1 MSVLLENIPLVKLAI
16 KTTSRTQV
24 VNIFHNL
31 TREFIDDIILV
42 ILVDDHE
49 VLPSVEVKD
58 VSASPS
64 PPPVFL
70 IIFSH
75 G

>member
-24 VNIFHNL
+24 LNIFHNL

-42 ILVDDHE
+42 ILVDDHD
-49 VLPSVEVKD
+49 VLLPLKSKM
-58 VSASPS
+58 SPPPHS
-64 PPPVFL
+64 PPVFL